1 MPIMYHVTCVNIKAC
16 CSSSIKGEGRS
27 SGSTQIRQCS
37 CTMSSSSVV
46 RSRPHSAAA
55 VGYETPN
62 ASSSKP
68 HASMK
73 IKERRVKSALESKRE
88 QETSDIFPRVAR
100 GELGPEWAVTK
111 YSEDYGPK
119 KRVTPVPVR
128 PASPTRMHNPQ
139 PAKV

>member
-1 MPIMYHVTCVNIKAC
+1 MNIKSLRALPLV
-16 CSSSIKGEGRS
+16 IKGRGEVRSGRKAA
-27 SGSTQIRQCS
+27 GCAMST
-37 CTMSSSSVV
+37 SSVV

-55 VGYETPN
+55 VGYAAPN

-68 HASMK
+68 HASVK

-139 PAKV
+139 PAKVCFL